1 MSRQI
6 SEYLTQVK
14 DMAVIAHNLRK
25 IVAWMKKSPYLCSVK
40 RTKSACNRAAQ
51 EELKSSKG

>member
-1 MSRQI
+1 MSCQI

-25 IVAWMKKSPYLCSVK
+25 IVAWMKKSLYLCSVK
-40 RTKSACNRAAQ
+40 RTKSVRKRAAQ
-51 EELKSSKG
+51 QS

>member
-25 IVAWMKKSPYLCSVK
+25 IVAWMK
-40 RTKSACNRAAQ
+40 
-51 EELKSSKG
+51 